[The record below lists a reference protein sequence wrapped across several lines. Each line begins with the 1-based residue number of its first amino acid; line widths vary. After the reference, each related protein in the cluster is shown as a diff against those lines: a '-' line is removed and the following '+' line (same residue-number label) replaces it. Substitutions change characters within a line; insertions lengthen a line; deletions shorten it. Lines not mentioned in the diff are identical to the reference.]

1 MTDTKDSSQGEP
13 LDPFFRAAFS
23 IDLALFTYHDDRL
36 KVLLSRKQEP
46 MFEGREG
53 LPGMLIYPN
62 QDTGEALAELA
73 REAIGTDDL
82 YRRQL
87 RAFSSL
93 GRHPQGRVVTIAYL
107 GLIPF
112 EDVELSDDSLF
123 WSELEEVSDLSY
135 DHDRI
140 LESAKQRFTSSL
152 LNEPT
157 VFEVLPDEFIL
168 RDVIRVYELAFSE
181 ALDYP
186 NFRRQLR
193 SSGLLLPTGEIRDQA
208 RKTGRP
214 PEVYRFDRAAYHG
227 ASRQAIGF
235 HLTAK

>member
-1 MTDTKDSSQGEP
+1 MTDSKNTPQSEP

-23 IDLALFTYHDDRL
+23 IDLALFTYHDDCL

-62 QDTGEALAELA
+62 QDTGEALSELA
-73 REAIGTDDL
+73 RETIGTDDF

-107 GLIPF
+107 GLIPY

-135 DHDRI
+135 DHDWI
-140 LESAKQRFTSSL
+140 LDSAKQRFTSSL

-157 VFEVLPDEFIL
+157 AFEMLPDEFIL
-168 RDVIRVYELAFSE
+168 REVIRVYELAFKE
-181 ALDYP
+181 DLDYP

-193 SSGLLLPTGEIRDQA
+193 SSGLLTPTGEMRDHA
-208 RKTGRP
+208 GMTGRP

-227 ASRQAIGF
+227 ASRQTVGF